1 MRTSKLLLIIIG
13 IFVMQSA
20 FADDDYE
27 KYAKATRDSVWAWD
41 KPEFKN
47 YSVPDKHKN
56 ESAVI
61 LALHEEVYATGNTKI
76 RFTGG
81 GILGFGLNKELTFR
95 HIIRKMIKLNDKKA
109 LEDNAD
115 LEFKENDKSYGRNVS
130 TLYKAV
136 IGVRIIKPD
145 GTIKEVD
152 MSEAVSVTEGKKDKE
167 RNKKLAISDLQVGD
181 ILDYFYQEEG
191 RIDYQNIPEQLFV
204 FASKYPIL
212 SYSVHCELSK
222 KLTNEYRLLNG
233 APDFTVSTNEEGDYV
248 LDVKQTNIQ
257 KVTAEQW
264 LSPLRQLPIIRLI
277 VLYNSNKNIGK
288 PATARKEGLYANLPS
303 DKILTDALSVYNLSS
318 YYLVA
323 KQIDKQVKKTL
334 KENPETDKK
343 QLAELIAQSLS
354 VRLNNVN
361 GIYYNTYIATLA
373 YLFKRHKIDHK
384 VGFVTSRFDVRGTET
399 SAYYDYDPLIVA
411 NNDQVFHPN
420 RYKYYVGNDSR
431 FEGETAEMF
440 VPRSYNTIYISETE
454 KRSKMKLPVSTA
466 DQNVNKT
473 SMSVKLAG
481 NNMLTLDIDRQTILT
496 GHQRNGYY
504 SGLILLQDWD
514 AALEHWKGE
523 KSELEKLKEKNKTKD
538 INAFEARYAEDQKEQ
553 KKTIEAEIKYYHDM
567 DAKELEAYS
576 FPTLGVTPDQREMVY
591 SVKYTLDGLVK
602 RAGSNYILD
611 AGKLIGTQVKL
622 EDGTRDRTIDVYMSF
637 PRGYEHEIKV
647 AIPAGYKVENIKNL
661 NYSIDNEC
669 GQFISSASVEGS
681 DLVIKVKKVYK
692 NNYEPANNWDKLVQ
706 MIDAANAFFGQS
718 IVFKK

>member
-1 MRTSKLLLIIIG
+1 MKTSKLLLIIIG

-27 KYAKATRDSVWAWD
+27 KYAKATRDSIWAWD

-264 LSPLRQLPIIRLI
+264 LSPLRQLPIIRLA

-303 DKILTDALSVYNLSS
+303 DKILEDAISVYNLSL
-318 YYLVA
+318 YYTDA
-323 KQIDKQVKKTL
+323 KQVDKQTKKFM
-334 KENPETDKK
+334 KENPQADKR
-343 QLAELIAQSLS
+343 QLAEFIGQSLS
-354 VRLNNVN
+354 VQMNNLNNV
-361 GIYYNTYIATLA
+361 YYNTYISTLG
-373 YLFKRHKIDHK
+373 YMMKRYKIDYK
-384 VGFVTSRFDVRGTET
+384 IGFVTSRFDVRSNET
-399 SAYYDYDPLIVA
+399 SSFYDYDPVLIA
-411 NNDQVFHPN
+411 NGDQVFHPN
-420 RYKYYVGNDSR
+420 RYKYYVGKDSR
-431 FEGETAEMF
+431 FEGETAIVF
-440 VPRSYNTIYISETE
+440 TPKNYNNINFRDSKARSTFTLPIS
-454 KRSKMKLPVSTA
+454 KS

-473 SMSVKLAG
+473 NMSVKLSD
-481 NNMLTLDIDRQTILT
+481 NNMLTLDIDRQTTLT
-496 GHQRNGYY
+496 GHHRNGYY
-504 SGLILLQDWD
+504 SGLILLSDWD
-514 AALEHWKGE
+514 AALEHWKGK
-523 KSELEKLKEKNKTKD
+523 KSKLEILKEKNKTKD
-538 INAFEARYAEDQKEQ
+538 IEAFEARHAENL
-553 KKTIEAEIKYYHDM
+553 KKQEESIKAEIKYYHDM
-567 DAKELEAYS
+567 DVKELETYS
-576 FPTLGVTPDQREMVY
+576 FTKLGVTPDQPEMVY
-591 SVKYTLDGLVK
+591 NVKYTLDGLVK
-602 RAGSNYILD
+602 RAGNNYILD

-647 AIPAGYKVENIKNL
+647 AIPDGYKVENIKNL
-661 NYSIDNEC
+661 NYNIDNEC
-669 GQFISSASVEGS
+669 GQFISSASVEGAS
-681 DLVIKVKKVYK
+681 LVIKVKKVYK
-692 NNYEPANNWDKLVQ
+692 NNYEPTNNWSKLVQ

-718 IVFKK
+718 VVFKK